1 MIKKLRIK
9 NFQKHK
15 KLDIKFSDKVTTIVG
30 KSDAGKSSVLRSLLW
45 LISNKPKG
53 DSFIQVGEKSA
64 AVRIETDG
72 HLITRR
78 KGKSNTY
85 EIDGEELHAF
95 GSDVPQKIQDVLKM
109 GDINFQGQHDAPFWL
124 SDSAGQVSRNL
135 NHIVDLGI
143 IDRSFSNVS
152 KKLRKAKTETEII
165 QKRIDQ
171 STEEKNNLEWI
182 VEASKDFTGM
192 KSSSDKIEELDSKID
207 ELENTISEI
216 ESYQEDLDESLG
228 IQESHQAMIGSVD
241 SISESRDKI
250 EQLQY
255 SIEDLESILNDIKET
270 KKTKSDITK
279 RIKELN
285 QQIKSVE
292 VCELCQ
298 RPL

>member
-182 VEASKDFTGM
+182 VEASKDFTDM

-216 ESYQEDLDESLG
+216 ESYQEDLDESLE

>member
-9 NFQKHK
+9 NFQKHH
-15 KLDIKFSDKVTTIVG
+15 KLDIDFSDKVTTIVG

-72 HLITRR
+72 HVITRR

-85 EIDGEELHAF
+85 EIDGEELHSF
-95 GSDVPQKIQDVLKM
+95 GSDVPQKVQDVLKM
-109 GDINFQGQHDAPFWL
+109 GDINYQGQHDPPFWL

-135 NHIVDLGI
+135 NRIVDLGI

-152 KKLRKAKTETEII
+152 QRLRKSKTENEII
-165 QKRIDQ
+165 QKRIDS
-171 STEEKNNLEWI
+171 STEEKNNLEWT
-182 VEASKDFTGM
+182 VQATEDFTVI
-192 KSSSDKIEELDSKID
+192 KSSSDKIRSLNSKID
-207 ELENTISEI
+207 ELENTISRI
-216 ESYQEDLDESLG
+216 KSYQQDLDRSLA
-228 IQESHQAMIGSVD
+228 IQESLQLMIGSVD
-241 SISESRDKI
+241 SITESRDKI

-255 SIEDLESILNDIKET
+255 SIEDMESILDEIKEN
-270 KKTKSDITK
+270 K
-279 RIKELN
+279 RIKSETDKIIKDLN
-285 QQIKSVE
+285 QQIQSIE
-292 VCELCQ
+292 ICELCQ

>member
-9 NFQKHK
+9 NFQKHH
-15 KLDIKFSDKVTTIVG
+15 KLDIEFSDKVTTIVG
-30 KSDAGKSSVLRSLLW
+30 KSDTGKSSVLRSLLW
-45 LISNKPKG
+45 LIANKPKG

-171 STEEKNNLEWI
+171 STEEKNNLEWT
-182 VEASKDFTGM
+182 VRASKDFTDI

-216 ESYQEDLDESLG
+216 ESYQEDLDESLE